1 MSDWFKDRRRLSDE
15 EVLLDYAQRLDRYRE
30 GWQAVEINVALLRP
44 HHQRPQH
51 RRIIEKTLE
60 PLVKQFDAGIY
71 TVGNNNVFVLCKGA
85 TASDIDAC
93 LLRIKYLFS
102 EDPLL
107 AARSGRRGEDEF
119 FTWYDLEIDY
129 PIFLARVQA
138 VNLAREAAQAGQ
150 AATTVA
156 HPPPGRRRKR
166 ASVMLDPSN
175 LQLLERAIER
185 ADLANVLRRQEICA
199 LVPGSRPTPV
209 FHEIFFSMRYLAD
222 TVLPGYDVTSDKW
235 LFQHLSRVLDQ
246 RMLALISQ
254 REYRELL
261 RLASL
266 NLTLATVTGPE
277 FLEFDRVI
285 NGKDRGV
292 LSIELPAIE
301 VFAEPGDY
309 LFARDFLKERGYKLV
324 IDGVHHLMLPLID
337 RNLLGFDLV
346 KVAWVPALA
355 DHARGKYAKDLRE
368 AIQRIGRERV
378 ILCRAGTDQAIAT
391 GEALGIS
398 LFQGRMIDNMLQ
410 AWGSGAQRPT
420 PEGRQ

>member
-1 MSDWFKDRRRLSDE
+1 MSDWFRDRRTLSDE
-15 EVLLDYAQRLDRYRE
+15 EVLLEYTQRLDRYRD
-30 GWQAVEINVALLRP
+30 GWYAVEINVSLLRP

-51 RRIIEKTLE
+51 RRIIGKTLE
-60 PLVKQFDAGIY
+60 PLVKQFDAGVY
-71 TVGNNNVFVLCKGA
+71 TIANNNVFVLCKGA
-85 TASDIDAC
+85 AVSDIDAC
-93 LLRIKYLFS
+93 LLQVKYLFS

-107 AARSGRRGEDEF
+107 AARNGRRGEDEF
-119 FTWYDLEIDY
+119 CTWYDLETDY
-129 PIFLARVQA
+129 QNFLARVQA
-138 VNLAREAAQAGQ
+138 INLARDESQ
-150 AATTVA
+150 AATATRLQAVK
-156 HPPPGRRRKR
+156 RRKR
-166 ASVMLDPSN
+166 ASAMLDPSN

-199 LVPGSRPTPV
+199 LVPGSRPAPV

-261 RLASL
+261 RLSSL

-292 LSIELPAIE
+292 MSIELPAIE

-324 IDGVHHLMLPLID
+324 IDGVPHLMLPLID
-337 RNLLGFDLV
+337 RNLLGFDLI
-346 KVAWVPALA
+346 KIAWTPALA
-355 DHARGKYAKDLRE
+355 DHARGKYATDLRE
-368 AIQRIGRERV
+368 AIRRIGRERV
-378 ILCRAGTDQAIAT
+378 ILCRAGTDQAIT
-391 GEALGIS
+391 VGESLGIS
-398 LFQGRMIDNMLQ
+398 LFQGRIIDNMLQ
-410 AWGSGAQRPT
+410 AWGSDATRP
-420 PEGRQ
+420 PAGR

>member
-1 MSDWFKDRRRLSDE
+1 LSDE
-15 EVLLDYAQRLDRYRE
+15 EVLLEYTQRLDRYRD
-30 GWQAVEINVALLRP
+30 GWYAVEINVSLLRP

-51 RRIIEKTLE
+51 RRIIGKTLE
-60 PLVKQFDAGIY
+60 PLVKQFDAGVY
-71 TVGNNNVFVLCKGA
+71 TIANNNVFVLCKGA
-85 TASDIDAC
+85 AVSDIDAC
-93 LLRIKYLFS
+93 LLQVKYLFS

-107 AARSGRRGEDEF
+107 AARNGRRGEDEF
-119 FTWYDLEIDY
+119 CTWYDLETDY
-129 PIFLARVQA
+129 QNFLARVQA
-138 VNLAREAAQAGQ
+138 INLARDESQ
-150 AATTVA
+150 AATATRLQAVK
-156 HPPPGRRRKR
+156 RRKR
-166 ASVMLDPSN
+166 ASAMLDPSN

-199 LVPGSRPTPV
+199 LVPGSRPAPV

-261 RLASL
+261 RLSSL

-292 LSIELPAIE
+292 MSIELPAIE

-324 IDGVHHLMLPLID
+324 IDGVPHLMLPLID
-337 RNLLGFDLV
+337 RNLLGFDLI
-346 KVAWVPALA
+346 KIAWTPALA
-355 DHARGKYAKDLRE
+355 DHARGKYATDLRE
-368 AIQRIGRERV
+368 AIRRIGRERV
-378 ILCRAGTDQAIAT
+378 ILCRAGTDQAIT
-391 GEALGIS
+391 VGESLGIS
-398 LFQGRMIDNMLQ
+398 LFQGRIIDNMLQ
-410 AWGSGAQRPT
+410 AWGSDATRP
-420 PEGRQ
+420 PAGR